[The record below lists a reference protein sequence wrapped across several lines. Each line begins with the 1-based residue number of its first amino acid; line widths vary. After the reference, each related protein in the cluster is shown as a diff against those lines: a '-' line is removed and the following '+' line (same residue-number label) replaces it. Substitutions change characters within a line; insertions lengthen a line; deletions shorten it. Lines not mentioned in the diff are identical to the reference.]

1 MILDKELLLSDE
13 QDAKASGSKVSTN
26 TIDLGTTGRDIGA
39 GEQLY
44 AVVVIDAY
52 TAGTNTS
59 VTISVI
65 TSANEDLSSATTI
78 ISTPAIAAVDISAGR
93 VPIVLPIPPNV
104 ITQRY
109 LGLNYACATV
119 ATALTVTAFIAK
131 DLQSN
136 L

>member
-13 QDAKASGSKVSTN
+13 QDAKADGSKVSTN

-44 AVVVIDAY
+44 AVVVIDTY
-52 TAGTNTS
+52 TAGNNTS

-65 TSANEDLSSATTI
+65 TSANADLSSATTI
-78 ISTPAIAAVDISAGR
+78 ISTPATAAADISAGR

-109 LGLNYACATV
+109 LGLNYACATA